1 MRAKKVIKVV
11 VFCIILGIFLNRVYS
26 ILSWKDTSG
35 EYYSSMESLYG
46 LDKDVV
52 DVLFLGSSRCY
63 CSINNS
69 VLWEEQGIS
78 SFSLAISGQDLAS
91 SYYCLVEALKTQTP
105 EVVCLE
111 LYGATF
117 HGYLVE
123 SNMYR
128 NTLSFRLSEN
138 AVNAVTDI
146 AEDRKEELLL
156 KWPIVHT
163 RYAELQK
170 KDFDKDRPVYL
181 GYHAEF
187 NTTAVEPL
195 CSYYG
200 DERLAIAGE
209 EETWIRKIIALAEE
223 NDIQLVFF
231 AAPVVSSEED
241 QKMLNYVAAIGEEHG
256 IPLINMPRMQE
267 ELQLNVDSD
276 FINWSHT
283 NYYGA
288 QKVSAYMGRFLKEHY
303 SLPDRRGDESY
314 SLWCEDAKVRQHEY
328 RNQMLKQTYDI
339 REYLGQLAGIGEYT
353 VILTTNGEFYSD
365 AADIG
370 DYVSE
375 LGMVDFYD
383 TAGTWIRRDDQL
395 LYHSTEANSF
405 EYVEL
410 SEGDMVVQRED
421 GNSSIVID
429 NLSYSKVQ
437 NGINIVVYDDVLGQV
452 ADAIGFDVPNQY
464 MPVR

>member
-11 VFCIILGIFLNRVYS
+11 VFCIILGIFLNQVYS

-105 EVVCLE
+105 QVVCLE

-138 AVNAVTDI
+138 AINAVTDI

-170 KDFDKDRPVYL
+170 KDFEKDRPVYL

-200 DERLAIAGE
+200 NERLAIAE
-209 EETWIRKIIALAEE
+209 EEEIWIRKIIALAEE

-365 AADIG
+365 AANIA

-383 TAGTWIRRDDQL
+383 TSGIWIRRDDQL
-395 LYHSTEANSF
+395 LYHSTEENSF
-405 EYVEL
+405 EYVKL

-429 NLSYSKVQ
+429 NLSYGKVQ

>member
-11 VFCIILGIFLNRVYS
+11 VFFIILGLFLNRVYS

-200 DERLAIAGE
+200 NERLAIAGE

-241 QKMLNYVAAIGEEHG
+241 QKMLNYVAAIGEEHS

-365 AADIG
+365 AADIA

-383 TAGTWIRRDDQL
+383 TAGIWIRRDDQL
-395 LYHSTEANSF
+395 LYHSIEENSF

-429 NLSYSKVQ
+429 NLSYGKVQ
-437 NGINIVVYDDVLGQV
+437 NGINIVVYDDVLEQV

>member
-11 VFCIILGIFLNRVYS
+11 VFCIILGLFLNRVYS

-138 AVNAVTDI
+138 SVNAVTDI

-365 AADIG
+365 AADIA

-383 TAGTWIRRDDQL
+383 TAGIWIRRDDQL
-395 LYHSTEANSF
+395 LYHSTEENSF

-429 NLSYSKVQ
+429 NLSYGKVQ